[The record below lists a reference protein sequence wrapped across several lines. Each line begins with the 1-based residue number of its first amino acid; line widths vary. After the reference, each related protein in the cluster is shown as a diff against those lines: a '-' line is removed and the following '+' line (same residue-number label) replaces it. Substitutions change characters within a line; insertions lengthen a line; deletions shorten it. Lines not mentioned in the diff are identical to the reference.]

1 MGSGHWIDAG
11 SSVYD
16 LYTYLHWYQ
25 AFSNEWHIQRGIFI
39 RLVIGYYFLHTNP
52 LRYIMFIIIF
62 TISCFL
68 LNNLK
73 LISYESRY
81 ITKRV

>member
-16 LYTYLHWYQ
+16 LYTYLHWDQ

-39 RLVIGYYFLHTNP
+39 RLVGYYFLHTNH
-52 LRYIMFIIIF
+52 LRYKMFIIILQCPAF
-62 TISCFL
+62 F
-68 LNNLK
+68 
-73 LISYESRY
+73 
-81 ITKRV
+81 